1 MWFVGIGAVTG
12 YGWSRE
18 DLWRGLASGISAA
31 QPVGGFGPE
40 LGDVVTVAT
49 IPDKGDP
56 ADGPRI
62 YPQALRAAAREAVH
76 DARARGWSPS
86 GPVGVVHATVQGD
99 VAGFRALYRGEV
111 SGRRA
116 FAGMMPSTSLSL
128 MVKEFGWNGP
138 VMTASAMCASGNAAL
153 ITAQGW
159 IMAGI
164 VKDVLVI
171 MADVSVVPEA
181 LRGFL
186 NLGVAVT
193 DAPALRACRPF
204 QEGSRGFV
212 MGEAAA
218 AFIVSADGTGAYGQL
233 LGGAMTHDAHHVIS
247 IEPTHE
253 QVKGCVAT
261 ALDNAGVS
269 GADIS
274 WLNAHGPGTKQCD
287 SAEAAMAESVL
298 GRQVGIFSIKP
309 LVGHCQSAAGGV
321 EVIAS
326 LLAYER
332 GVLPA
337 PVRVARGHSQLLPG
351 PVECHG
357 GLTVKT
363 SLGMGGHN
371 AAVVLAPSTTGP
383 RWPDPAMTRTA
394 STRSEASTGR

>member
-1 MWFVGIGAVTG
+1 MWFVGMGAVTG
-12 YGWSRE
+12 YGWDKE
-18 DLWRGLASGISAA
+18 ELWSGLVSGESAA
-31 QPVGGFGPE
+31 APVEGLSLVPGEPA
-40 LGDVVTVAT
+40 TVAVV
-49 IPDKGDP
+49 PDKGDP
-56 ADGPRI
+56 ADGPGAYAR
-62 YPQALRAAAREAVH
+62 ALRAAAREAAQ
-76 DARARGWSPS
+76 DARRRGWSPS

-99 VAGFRALYRGEV
+99 VEGFRLLYRREL

-116 FAGMMPSTSLSL
+116 FTAMMPSTSLSL

-153 ITAQGW
+153 LTAQGW
-159 IMAGI
+159 LAAGI
-164 VKDVLVI
+164 VKDVLVV
-171 MADVSVVPEA
+171 MADFSVVPELLA
-181 LRGFL
+181 GFVE
-186 NLGVAVT
+186 LGVAVT

-218 AFIVSADGTGAYGQL
+218 AFVVSSRPAGAYGRL
-233 LGGAMTHDAHHVIS
+233 LGGAMTHDGHHVIS
-247 IEPTHE
+247 IAPSHE
-253 QVKGCVAT
+253 QVKACVST

-274 WLNAHGPGTKQCD
+274 WLNAHGPGTAQCD
-287 SAEAAMAESVL
+287 RAEAAMAESVL
-298 GRQVGIFSIKP
+298 GPQVGIFSAKP

-337 PVRVARGHSQLLPG
+337 PVPVAAGHPQLLPG

-371 AAVVLAPSTTGP
+371 AAIVLAPPG
-383 RWPDPAMTRTA
+383 
-394 STRSEASTGR
+394 

>member
-12 YGWSRE
+12 YGWGRE
-18 DLWRGLASGISAA
+18 DLWDGVLSGSSAA
-31 QPVGGFGPE
+31 HPVGGFGPA
-40 LGDVVTVAT
+40 LGDEVTVAV

-56 ADGPRI
+56 DDGPGT
-62 YPQALRAAAREAVH
+62 YAQALRAAAREAVH
-76 DARARGWSPS
+76 DARSRGWTPT

-116 FAGMMPSTSLSL
+116 FAGMMPSTPLSM

-153 ITAQGW
+153 MTAHAW
-159 IMAGI
+159 IAAGI
-164 VKDVLVI
+164 VQDVLVI

-181 LRGFL
+181 LAGFL
-186 NLGVAVT
+186 DLGVMVT

-212 MGEAAA
+212 MGEAAVGLV
-218 AFIVSADGTGAYGQL
+218 VSANPPGAYGQL
-233 LGGAMTHDAHHVIS
+233 LGGAMTHDAHHVVA
-247 IEPTHE
+247 IEPSYE
-253 QVKGCVAT
+253 QVKACVMT
-261 ALDNAGVS
+261 ALDSAGVS

-274 WLNAHGPGTKQCD
+274 WLNAHGPGTGQCD
-287 SAEAAMAESVL
+287 AAEAAMAESVL
-298 GRQVGIFSIKP
+298 GEQVQIFSAKP

-321 EVIAS
+321 ETIMT
-326 LLAYER
+326 LLGYER

-337 PVRVARGHSQLLPG
+337 PVPVAQGHPQLLPG

-371 AAVVLAPSTTGP
+371 AAVVLGPAP
-383 RWPDPAMTRTA
+383 D
-394 STRSEASTGR
+394 